1 MTEPILRGRRILVV
15 EDDYFIA
22 GDMQD
27 GLSAEGAFVAGPVA
41 TVREALELF
50 ERERLDGA
58 VLDVNLGEEDSF
70 SVAAALHAT
79 GTPFVFVTGY
89 NSGDLPAAWA
99 GIRRLEKPVSA
110 QTVARALFGDGGAD

>member
-1 MTEPILRGRRILVV
+1 MTEPMLRGRRILVV

-22 GDMQD
+22 GDMQS
-27 GLSAEGAFVAGPVA
+27 GLLDEGANVVGPVA
-41 TVREALELF
+41 TVREAIALID
-50 ERERLDGA
+50 RCALDGA

-70 SVAAALHAT
+70 PVAAALRAA

-99 GIRRLEKPVSA
+99 GVRRLEKPVSA
-110 QTVARALFGDGGAD
+110 RTVARALFGGGGAD

>member
-1 MTEPILRGRRILVV
+1 MTEPKLRGRRILVV

-58 VLDVNLGEEDSF
+58 VLDVNLGEEESF
-70 SVAAALHAT
+70 PVAAALRAA

-110 QTVARALFGDGGAD
+110 QTVARALFGDDGAD